1 MTIRITD
8 PEDVKLVKDYAI
20 RKQLTLGKAVIH
32 AIKESDQLPYAMGE
46 AATAKFMLRAMRED
60 WYTKKPR

>member
-8 PEDVKLVKDYAI
+8 PEDVKIIRDYAT

-32 AIKESDQLPYAMGE
+32 AIKESDQLPYAMGD
-46 AATAKFMLRAMRED
+46 AATAKFMLKVMKEE
-60 WYTKKPR
+60 YTKKPR